1 MRVFSRSTSLKDHDR
16 LYIARG
22 PGEAAPLRPPIAI
35 ITENFPPCSGGGIA
49 EWAYGLAQNLPR
61 FGFEV
66 TVLSRWKKGAD
77 LATHVGEPFS
87 LWPMKGHDWRR
98 YRLWY
103 SLYHL
108 TRWARRYPAGVL
120 VATTWEL
127 AQSAALIKRHYP
139 IKLVVLLHGLEVSR
153 LKGKRQSN
161 KLGRVLH
168 QADVVVAV
176 SRFTRQQILGRV
188 SLPPERVRVIAPGV
202 DPVRFCRD
210 EHADELRARW
220 GLQRGQP
227 ILLTLARVIP
237 RKGHD
242 TVIRCL
248 PSVVREF
255 PQARYVIAG
264 PWRDSVY
271 RRLRQMAAD
280 LDLTDRVIFTGFVD
294 QQSLSKWYSLA
305 DIYIMVSRE
314 SEDGADTEGFGIT
327 FLEAGACETPVIGS
341 RSGGIPDAVEHG
353 HTGFLVQPD
362 DPDELSSRIRYLLGN
377 PHLAREMGKNGRKR
391 VQEGYTWPSV
401 TERLVGE
408 IETCLD
414 G

>member
-1 MRVFSRSTSLKDHDR
+1 MKPV
-16 LYIARG
+16 AG
-22 PGEAAPLRPPIAI
+22 I
-35 ITENFPPCSGGGIA
+35 ITENFPPCLGGGIA
-49 EWAYGLAQNLPR
+49 EWAYGLAQNLPS
-61 FGFEV
+61 FGYEV

-77 LATHVGEPFS
+77 LTAHAGEPFS

-98 YRLWY
+98 YRVWY
-103 SLYHL
+103 SLFYL
-108 TRWARRYPAGVL
+108 VKWVRRYPAGVL
-120 VATTWEL
+120 IATTWEL

-139 IKLVVLLHGLEVSR
+139 IRLVVLAHGLEVSR
-153 LKGKRQSN
+153 LKGKRQGN
-161 KLGRVLH
+161 KLGRVLD

-188 SLPPERVRVIAPGV
+188 SLSPQRVRVIGPGV
-202 DPVRFCRD
+202 DLSCFRRNED
-210 EHADELRARW
+210 ADELRATW
-220 GLQRGQP
+220 GLQPGQP

-248 PSVVREF
+248 PSVLREF
-255 PQARYVIAG
+255 PQARYVIVG

-280 LDLTDRVIFTGFVD
+280 LGLTDRVIFTGFVD

-305 DIYIMVSRE
+305 DIYILVSRE
-314 SEDGADTEGFGIT
+314 SEGGADTEGFGIT
-327 FLEAGACETPVIGS
+327 FLEAAACETPVIGS

-362 DPDELSSRIRYLLGN
+362 DPDELSSRICYLLGN
-377 PHLAREMGKNGRKR
+377 PRVARNMGRNGRTR
-391 VQEGYTWPSV
+391 VQERYTWPTV

-408 IETCLD
+408 IEACLHR
-414 G
+414 